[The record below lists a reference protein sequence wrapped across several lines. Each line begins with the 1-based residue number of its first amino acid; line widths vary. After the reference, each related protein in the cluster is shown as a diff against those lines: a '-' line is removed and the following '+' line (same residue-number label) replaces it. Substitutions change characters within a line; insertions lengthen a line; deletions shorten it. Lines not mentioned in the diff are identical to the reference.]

1 MLQAVLYPSRL
12 GGSVSPPPSKSFAH
26 RAMICAALS
35 KGVSRLSPIALS
47 EDMRATIRSLQALGT
62 GLQLEE
68 SRLTVDGIYTFCNIL
83 SDIDCRE
90 SGSTL
95 RFMIPVAALSGERIT
110 FTGKGRLPE
119 RPLGPYLDCLPPKGV
134 NCTLYGE
141 TSLPLTIEG
150 RLRPGLY
157 ELPGNVSSQFITG
170 LLLALPMLPGDSEIR
185 LTSPLES
192 AAYVKITTEVQ
203 AAFGVEI
210 EETAAGYRIPGGCG
224 YSPCDYQVESDWSQ
238 AAFWLAAGALSAPLR
253 CEGLNPHSIQ
263 GDRAILELLERFG
276 ARTDFIVGSL
286 HLHPTSLQGIEIDAS
301 QIPDLVPIL
310 AVVAALS
317 EGHTVIYNAA
327 RLRLKESDRLH
338 AIALALNSLGA
349 QVSETTDGLE
359 IDGVPGLHGGIVDS
373 FNDHRIVMAT
383 AIASLRA
390 DGDVV
395 INDAGCI
402 SKSYPDFFE
411 QFRVLGGNVDVIDM
425 G

>member
-1 MLQAVLYPSRL
+1 MLQAVLHPSRL
-12 GGSVSPPPSKSFAH
+12 GGSVTPPPSKSFAH
-26 RAMICAALS
+26 RAMICAALA
-35 KGVSRLSPIALS
+35 KGVSRLSPIDLS
-47 EDMRATIRSLQALGT
+47 EDMWATIRSLQALGT

-68 SRLTVDGIYTFCNIL
+68 SCLTVDGSTTFSNIL
-83 SDIDCRE
+83 SNIDCGE

-95 RFMIPVAALSGERIT
+95 RFMIPVAALSGEQIT
-110 FTGKGRLPE
+110 FTGKGRLPQ

-150 RLRPGLY
+150 RLKPGLY

-170 LLLALPMLPGDSEIR
+170 LLLTLPMLLSDSEIR

-224 YSPCDYQVESDWSQ
+224 YSPCDYRVESDWSQ

-253 CEGLNPHSIQ
+253 CEGLNLHSIQ

-276 ARTDFIVGSL
+276 ACVTQDDVLL
-286 HLHPTSLQGIEIDAS
+286 HIQPAPLQGIEIDAS

-327 RLRLKESDRLH
+327 RLRIKESDRLH
-338 AIALALNSLGA
+338 AIALALNALGA
-349 QVSETTDGLE
+349 MVAETADGLE
-359 IDGVPGLHGGIVDS
+359 IDGVPGLHGGTVDS
-373 FNDHRIVMAT
+373 CNDHRIVMAA

-411 QFRVLGGNVDVIDM
+411 HFRALGGNVDVFNM